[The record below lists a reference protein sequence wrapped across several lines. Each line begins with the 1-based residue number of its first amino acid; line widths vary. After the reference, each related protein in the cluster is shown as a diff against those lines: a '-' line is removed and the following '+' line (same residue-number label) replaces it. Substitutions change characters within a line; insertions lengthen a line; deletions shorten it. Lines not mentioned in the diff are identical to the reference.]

1 MAALKTRPQ
10 RQSVADFIR
19 DIEDPK
25 IRRDCDTLRKLMARV
40 TGKRAVIWGTAI
52 VGFGRY
58 QYKYDSGHSGEYFVT
73 GFSPRK
79 QSLTIYIMPGFNQY
93 QKQLSKMGRHK
104 LGKSC
109 LYVKNLGQ
117 VDLRALEDMVADSV
131 RRMSEMY
138 ETDLKG

>member
-1 MAALKTRPQ
+1 MAELKTRPQ
-10 RQSVADFIR
+10 HQSAVEFIR
-19 DIEDPK
+19 GIEDPK
-25 IRRDCDTLRKLMARV
+25 IRGDCDTLRKLMARV

-52 VGFGRY
+52 VGFGKY
-58 QYKYDSGHSGEYFVT
+58 QYRYNSGHSGEYFVT

-79 QSLTIYIMPGFNQY
+79 QNLTIYIMPGFNQY
-93 QKQLSKMGRHK
+93 KKQLGKMGRHK

>member
-1 MAALKTRPQ
+1 MAELKTRPQ
-10 RQSVADFIR
+10 RQSVAEFIR
-19 DIEDPK
+19 GIEDPK
-25 IRRDCDTLRKLMARV
+25 IRRDCDKLRKLMARV

-52 VGFGRY
+52 VGFGKY
-58 QYKYDSGHSGEYFVT
+58 QYRYNSGHSGEYFVT

-79 QSLTIYIMPGFNQY
+79 QNLTIYIMPGFNQY
-93 QKQLSKMGRHK
+93 KKQLGKMGRHK

>member
-1 MAALKTRPQ
+1 MAELKTRPQ
-10 RQSVADFIR
+10 RRSVAEFIR
-19 DIEDPK
+19 GIEDPK

-52 VGFGRY
+52 VGFGKY
-58 QYKYDSGHSGEYFVT
+58 QYRYNSGHSGEYFVT

-79 QSLTIYIMPGFNQY
+79 QNLTIYIMSGFNQY
-93 QKQLSKMGRHK
+93 KKQLGKMGRHK

-109 LYVKNLGQ
+109 LYVKNLDQ

-131 RRMSEMY
+131 RRMREMY

>member
-1 MAALKTRPQ
+1 MAELKTRPQ
-10 RQSVADFIR
+10 RQSVAEFIR
-19 DIEDPK
+19 GIEDPK

-40 TGKRAVIWGTAI
+40 TGKRAVIWGNAI

-79 QSLTIYIMPGFNQY
+79 QNLTIYIMPGFNRY
-93 QKQLSKMGRHK
+93 KKQLAKVGKHK

-109 LYVKNLGQ
+109 LYVKNLDQ
-117 VDLRALEDMVADSV
+117 VDLAALEEMIADSV
-131 RRMSEMY
+131 RRMREMY
-138 ETDLKG
+138 VTDVKG

>member
-1 MAALKTRPQ
+1 MAELKTRPQ
-10 RQSVADFIR
+10 RQPVAEFIR
-19 DIEDPK
+19 GIEDPK

-40 TGKRAVIWGTAI
+40 TGKRAVIWGNAI

-79 QSLTIYIMPGFNQY
+79 QNLTIYIMPGFNRY
-93 QKQLSKMGRHK
+93 KKQLAKVGKHK

-109 LYVKNLGQ
+109 LYVKNLDQ
-117 VDLRALEDMVADSV
+117 VDLAALEEMIADSV
-131 RRMSEMY
+131 RRMREMY
-138 ETDLKG
+138 VTDVKG

>member
-1 MAALKTRPQ
+1 
-10 RQSVADFIR
+10 
-19 DIEDPK
+19 
-25 IRRDCDTLRKLMARV
+25 MARV

-109 LYVKNLGQ
+109 LYVKNLDQ
-117 VDLRALEDMVADSV
+117 VDLDALESMVVDAV
-131 RRMSEMY
+131 RRMREMY
-138 ETDLKG
+138 DTDLKG